1 MKFLLFILIQQITAT
16 FISYLIKNYNALTSE
31 IQTKENLWRN
41 ILGKI
46 LKRFF
51 ATVDPHIKSN

>member
-51 ATVDPHIKSN
+51 AAVDPHIKSN

>member
-16 FISYLIKNYNALTSE
+16 FISYLINNYNALTSE

-46 LKRFF
+46 LKGFF